1 MSETRERLETL
12 DRYLAEV
19 ARQKAVLE
27 EAAETLENL
36 RERLT
41 GCLDQRRQSW
51 DRRTRRPLKSR
62 VMRRSVVKARE
73 AV

>member
-1 MSETRERLETL
+1 MSETSERLETL

-19 ARQKAVLE
+19 ASQKAVLE
-27 EAAETLENL
+27 EAAEALENL
-36 RERLT
+36 RGQVT
-41 GCLDQRRQSW
+41 GRLDQRRQSW
-51 DRRTRRPLKSR
+51 GRRTRRPLKSR